1 MREALDR
8 LVGRVRRQFV
18 TRVLHVGVE
27 LVESACRQD
36 VGESDRFDAQSAGH
50 RLLGQ
55 VAHGPLVRDRSF
67 DAQVLGVLSEQD
79 RHQRRLAGAV
89 SSDDAHLLR
98 VTDRERYGV
107 EDTPSADLYA

>member
-1 MREALDR
+1 
-8 LVGRVRRQFV
+8 
-18 TRVLHVGVE
+18 
-27 LVESACRQD
+27 
-36 VGESDRFDAQSAGH
+36 
-50 RLLGQ
+50 
-55 VAHGPLVRDRSF
+55 VRDRSF
-67 DAQVLGVLSEQD
+67 DAQVLRVLSEQD